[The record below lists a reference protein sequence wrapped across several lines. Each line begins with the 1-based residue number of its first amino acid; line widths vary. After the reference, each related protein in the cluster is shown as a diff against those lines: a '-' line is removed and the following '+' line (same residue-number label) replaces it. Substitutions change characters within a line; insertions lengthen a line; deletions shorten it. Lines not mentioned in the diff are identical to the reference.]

1 MAKTEQLHKAVR
13 ERILLL
19 DGAMGSLIQKYR
31 LTEADFRGERFKDH
45 PSPLQGNN
53 DLLSLTKPDVIREIH
68 EKYLG
73 AGSDIIETNTFN
85 STRISQADYGAE
97 AFVYEINKAAATI
110 AAEAAAKFS
119 TPEKPRFVAGSI
131 GPTNKTASLSPDVNN
146 PGYRAVSFDD
156 LVMAYAEQAA
166 GLLDGG
172 VDILLVE
179 TIFDTLNAKAA
190 LFGINGELKRRG
202 LRDFP
207 VMVSVTVAD
216 ASGRTL
222 SGQTMDAFI
231 ASVSH
236 MPLFSIGVNCSFGA
250 DDLRYYVEEM
260 GP

>member
-119 TPEKPRFVAGSI
+119 TPKNRA
-131 GPTNKTASLSPDVNN
+131 LLPD
-146 PGYRAVSFDD
+146 PLAQPIRQRLFR
-156 LVMAYAEQAA
+156 LMLIIQA
-166 GLLDGG
+166 
-172 VDILLVE
+172 IE
-179 TIFDTLNAKAA
+179 
-190 LFGINGELKRRG
+190 
-202 LRDFP
+202 P
-207 VMVSVTVAD
+207 Y
-216 ASGRTL
+216 
-222 SGQTMDAFI
+222 
-231 ASVSH
+231 
-236 MPLFSIGVNCSFGA
+236 PL
-250 DDLRYYVEEM
+250 M
-260 GP
+260 TW